1 MRGQTRRRF
10 TRSDREA
17 SINQY
22 IPFQVPS
29 GTDAVSVELAYDQ
42 TRAIVD
48 LGLFGPE
55 GFRGWSGS
63 ERRRVDATTAWATP
77 GYLPGEIEPGEWRVL
92 LGLYVIPDEGV
103 EVEVEWWGN
112 DPSEPPSPVFPP
124 RPERPPPRSLPA
136 GEGRRWLACDFHAHT
151 VHSDG
156 QLEIGE
162 LACLAA
168 GRGLDLLAVTDHN
181 TVSHH
186 PHLDEAGGHAG
197 IMLVPGQEVTNA
209 DGHANCLGDIG
220 WVDFRRPAE
229 DWLAAVNENGGLLS
243 INHPLAGHCAWRKPD
258 LAGAHLIETWHWTWD
273 RMTLEP
279 IEWWTERAATPIG
292 GSDFHR
298 LSDTTRPGTPT
309 TWVETEGSDVLGAL
323 AEGRVAISA
332 DPLGP
337 VMVRHGDS
345 LVVVDGDGCRLVGPE
360 GDSRV
365 ITSTHETLPYH
376 PGPHL
381 LTDPDGLVLALSP

>member
-1 MRGQTRRRF
+1 MRRRF
-10 TRSDREA
+10 TRADREA

-22 IPFQVPS
+22 VPFEVPS
-29 GTDAVSVELAYDQ
+29 GTDSVSVELVYDQ
-42 TRAIVD
+42 NRAIVD
-48 LGLFGPE
+48 LGLFGPD

-63 ERRRVDATTAWATP
+63 ERRHVDVTPRWATP
-77 GYLPGEIEPGEWRVL
+77 GYLPGEIEPGEWKVV
-92 LGLYVIPDEGV
+92 LGLYAIPDEGV
-103 EVEVEWWGN
+103 DLELKWWRDRPG
-112 DPSEPPSPVFPP
+112 EPPSPAFPP
-124 RPERPPPRSLPA
+124 RPERPASRPLPSE
-136 GEGRRWLACDFHAHT
+136 EGRRWLACDFHTHT

-168 GRGLDLLAVTDHN
+168 LRGLDLLAVTDHN

-186 PHLDEAGGHAG
+186 PHLERAAGHAG
-197 IMLVPGQEVTNA
+197 ILLLPGQEITND
-209 DGHANCLGDIG
+209 DGHANCLGDTG
-220 WVDFRRPAE
+220 WVDFRGSPD
-229 DWLAAVNENGGLLS
+229 DWLKTANANGGLLS

-273 RMTLEP
+273 RKSSEP
-279 IEWWTERAATPIG
+279 IEWWKKRGATPIG

-298 LSDTTRPGTPT
+298 LSDVTRPGTPT
-309 TWVETEGSDVLGAL
+309 TWVETEGTDVLAAL
-323 AEGRVAISA
+323 ADGRVAISA
-332 DPLGP
+332 TPLGP

-365 ITSTHETLPYH
+365 ITSDRETLPYR

-381 LTDPDGLVLALSP
+381 LTDPHGLVLALSP